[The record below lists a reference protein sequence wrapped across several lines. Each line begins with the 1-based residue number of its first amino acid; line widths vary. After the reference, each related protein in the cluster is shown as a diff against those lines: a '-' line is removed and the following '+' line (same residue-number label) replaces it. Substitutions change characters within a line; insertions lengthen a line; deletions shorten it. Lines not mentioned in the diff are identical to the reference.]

1 MSGCHTEYIRGK
13 GNDVCHHLNDAGA
26 MMVQVGL
33 KPQRLLEKWRGKNV
47 DSMTISYGCVGSL
60 EEDWENIYDIAKEA
74 DRRMYESK
82 ARYYRDSGIDRRK

>member
-1 MSGCHTEYIRGK
+1 MMYAITW
-13 GNDVCHHLNDAGA
+13 NDAGT

-60 EEDWENIYDIAKEA
+60 EEEWENIYDIAKEA